1 MLARRELIWLHS
13 FQEDLALKR
22 DWIAMA
28 HVQALIDHLSQ
39 TRGIEN
45 VSPFLPTGTAMIN

>member
-1 MLARRELIWLHS
+1 MLTGRELIWLHS
-13 FQEDLALKR
+13 LQADLALQR

-45 VSPFLPTGTAMIN
+45 VSPFLPTGRAMMN